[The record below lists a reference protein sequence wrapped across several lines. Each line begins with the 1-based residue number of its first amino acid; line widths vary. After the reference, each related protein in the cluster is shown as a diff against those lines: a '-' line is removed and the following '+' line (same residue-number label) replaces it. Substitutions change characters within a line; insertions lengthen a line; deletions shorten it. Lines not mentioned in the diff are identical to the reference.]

1 MCVFNAM
8 FEDLLF
14 LFLSEALTAR
24 QILATSE
31 TLDSLLDSIGDSDLA
46 VQIGHALPEHIVYM
60 LEKDSVGAAATVFEK
75 STCEF

>member
-1 MCVFNAM
+1 MTC
-8 FEDLLF
+8 
-14 LFLSEALTAR
+14 
-24 QILATSE
+24 QILTTSE